1 MVGTIGTLVR
11 SVGKMPNI
19 FTDPKEIKV
28 WAIQL
33 ANACGGQRVVQDNVL
48 QDADAEKVNK
58 LLFEFLQSFEQTIL
72 DNRRKAEEE

>member
-1 MVGTIGTLVR
+1 MQ
-11 SVGKMPNI
+11 NI
-19 FTDPKEIKV
+19 FTDPKEIKI

-48 QDADAEKVNK
+48 TEADVDKVNK

>member
-1 MVGTIGTLVR
+1 
-11 SVGKMPNI
+11 MPNI

-48 QDADAEKVNK
+48 TDADAEKVNK
-58 LLFEFLQSFEQTIL
+58 LLF
-72 DNRRKAEEE
+72 

>member
-1 MVGTIGTLVR
+1 MDGIIGTLVR

-48 QDADAEKVNK
+48 QEADPEKVSK
-58 LLFEFLQSFEQTIL
+58 LLFEFLQGFEQTIL